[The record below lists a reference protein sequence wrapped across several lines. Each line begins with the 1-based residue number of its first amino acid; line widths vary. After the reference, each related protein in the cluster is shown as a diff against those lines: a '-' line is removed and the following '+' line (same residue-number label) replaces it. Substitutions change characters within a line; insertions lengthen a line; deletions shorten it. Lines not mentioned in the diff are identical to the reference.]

1 MEYKD
6 FFEAETSR
14 CILKKDYKDMNPLDK
29 VFIIWK
35 SKIHIREKFSLLR
48 DLKKIESDFNLKKY
62 LPNQPY
68 ESFIE
73 FLEVFFEVYE
83 RLCHVW
89 FRLPKYTY
97 EIIKPNGE
105 LITINKSFKS
115 ITECKNAM
123 IHNWDGS
130 ENCSFKIY
138 ADCEFEHK
146 EHIVANYYMVNN
158 ECILT
163 NLAYAKPI
171 NFDKYNNVHKV
182 FSDYIIKNNI

>member
-68 ESFIE
+68 ESFLK
-73 FLEVFFEVYE
+73 FLEDFFDVYE
-83 RLCHVW
+83 IIRHVW
-89 FRLPKYTY
+89 LRLPKYTY
-97 EIIKPNGE
+97 VIIKSNGKI
-105 LITINKSFKS
+105 ITNNKSFES

-123 IHNWDGS
+123 IYNWDGS

-138 ADCEFEHK
+138 ADCKFEYK
-146 EHIVANYYMVNN
+146 EHIVANYYTVNN
-158 ECILT
+158 DCILT
-163 NLAYAKPI
+163 NLAYAKPV
-171 NFDKYNNVHKV
+171 NCDKYNNVYKV